1 MENKIINLL
10 SIKKNVCMSFEEIKK
25 ELNMQGKDLDSI
37 LLKLE
42 SSGVIYK
49 NKSNKYSLVARTS
62 LKKGV
67 VQMGKK
73 RRPTVVIDGLGSF
86 DLFYNKNNSV
96 ENNSVVLVELNTN
109 LGSATVVKV
118 LNIKSDTYIGQI
130 IRKEDKLVIR
140 SKKKEDIV
148 INKEYPEGVFVV
160 VDSSTNRIREIL
172 DSPYE
177 VKIKKMMVKEGV
189 PITYSDA
196 YERELNDIPE
206 ELSKIDK
213 KKALNN
219 GAIDLRNTKHVT
231 LDSDDTKDFDD
242 AFCYENN
249 LLTISIADVPGI
261 IRENSE
267 IEKDAIE
274 RGISYYYPG
283 YVNPMFHKKISNG
296 ICSLN
301 PGVDRFANSITF
313 RLNRNL
319 GVISYSMNKSLI
331 RSRAKLTYEK
341 ANVYLEEGKVP
352 SGYEEY
358 LDMLRDSYEI
368 IAKVKENMI
377 KNGFLMFSSDEVKFL
392 FENEKIVNIKG
403 RHHGK
408 SEELIEFLMLLYNMT
423 KTNYMME
430 HNLPFIARNHDL
442 PNDDKIKAW
451 AMLLRQRG
459 YKVSNKEEFT
469 NEDIKKL
476 LESYREKDE
485 QIVLDKIGIR
495 SQSKARYDGYNKG
508 HFALGLKAYA
518 TFTSP
523 IRRLSDY
530 INQRILDDA
539 IKYGDEYARNKWEP
553 KIEEYARIC
562 TEAEVRSDKIERKA
576 YELKKLEYMSK
587 IKIGTVY
594 NNAIISAVGNSYISV
609 LLPKINIYGK
619 IYINKNNY
627 ELSSDRFSL
636 INKVNSERILVGDS
650 IDVSLSKVDMDKEE
664 IILCRSSNI
673 RENNYE
679 EEKEVKKKVKKR

>member
-10 SIKKNVCMSFEEIKK
+10 SIKKNISMNYDEIRRELECSKE
-25 ELNMQGKDLDSI
+25 ELNKAISNLEKD
-37 LLKLE
+37 
-42 SSGVIYK
+42 GTIYQSK
-49 NKSNKYSLVARTS
+49 NGKYSLVSRTS
-62 LKKGV
+62 LKTGV

-73 RRPTVVIDGLGSF
+73 RRPTVVINGIGSF
-86 DLFYNKNNSV
+86 DLFYNKNNMV
-96 ENNSVVLVELNTN
+96 ENNSKVLVELNTN
-109 LGSATVVKV
+109 IGSATVVKV
-118 LNIKSDTYIGQI
+118 LNSKSETYIGQI
-130 IRKEDKLVIR
+130 IRKDDKLVIR
-140 SKKKEDIV
+140 SKKREDV
-148 INKEYPEGVFVV
+148 VLNKEYPEGIFVV
-160 VDSSTNRIREIL
+160 VDSSTNRIKEVL
-172 DSPYE
+172 DSLYE
-177 VKIKKMMVKEGV
+177 TKIKKMMVKEGV
-189 PITYSDA
+189 PITYSDE
-196 YERELNDIPE
+196 YERELNDISE
-206 ELSKIDK
+206 ELSKNDK

-219 GAIDLRNTKHVT
+219 GAIDLRYSKHVT

-249 LLTISIADVPGI
+249 LLTISIADVPGVVK
-261 IRENSE
+261 ENSV

-301 PGVDRFANSITF
+301 PGVDRFTNSITF
-313 RLNRNL
+313 RLNKNL

-331 RSRAKLTYEK
+331 RSKAKLTYEK
-341 ANVYLEEGKVP
+341 ANMYLEEGKVP

-368 IAKVKENMI
+368 IVKIKENMI
-377 KNGFLMFSSDEVKFL
+377 KNGFLMFTSDEVKFL
-392 FENEKIVNIKG
+392 FENKEVVNIKG

-408 SEELIEFLMLLYNMT
+408 AEELIEFLMLLYNMT
-423 KTNYMME
+423 KTSYMVE

-442 PNDDKIKAW
+442 PNNDKIKAW
-451 AMLLRQRG
+451 AILLRQRG
-459 YKVSNKEEFT
+459 YKVTNKEEFS
-469 NEDIKKL
+469 NEDIKQI
-476 LESYREKDE
+476 LESYRGKEE

-495 SQSKARYDGYNKG
+495 SQSKARYDGFNKG

-553 KIEEYARIC
+553 KIEEYAKIC

-587 IKIGTVY
+587 IKVGTVY
-594 NNAIISAVGNSYISV
+594 NNAIISAVGNDYINV
-609 LLPKINIYGK
+609 LLPKMNIYGK
-619 IYINKNNY
+619 IYINRNDY

-636 INKVNSERILVGDS
+636 ISKINSERILVGDT
-650 IDVSLSKVDMDKEE
+650 IDVALLKVDMDKEE
-664 IILCRSSNI
+664 IILCKGNI
-673 RENNYE
+673 KENSYE
-679 EEKEVKKKVKKR
+679 EKKGKKKVKKR